1 MIEATNFREA
11 MSLLSAAVNVV
22 TTEGATG
29 PHGFTASAVCSVTDT
44 PPTLL
49 VCMNTSSRSHAH
61 FVENKTLSVNVLGA
75 QHEHVSNTFAS
86 KLCSEQRFKQ
96 GRWTKLVTGAPILED
111 ALVSFDCEIEHIQEV
126 GTHSVFICRVVAIK
140 QQEQLGQQKQSLVY
154 FNRSYHSVGNS
165 IESGLQRSI
174 ECKSEQSATHLTDKE
189 DIA

>member
-1 MIEATNFREA
+1 MIEATNFRET

-29 PHGFTASAVCSVTDT
+29 LHGFTASAVCSVTDT

-49 VCMNTSSRSHAH
+49 VCMNTTSRSHAH

-126 GTHSVFICRVVAIK
+126 GTHSVFICRVIAIK
-140 QQEQLGQQKQSLVY
+140 QSEQNESLVY

-174 ECKSEQSATHLTDKE
+174 EGKSEQSATHATDKE
-189 DIA
+189 NIA